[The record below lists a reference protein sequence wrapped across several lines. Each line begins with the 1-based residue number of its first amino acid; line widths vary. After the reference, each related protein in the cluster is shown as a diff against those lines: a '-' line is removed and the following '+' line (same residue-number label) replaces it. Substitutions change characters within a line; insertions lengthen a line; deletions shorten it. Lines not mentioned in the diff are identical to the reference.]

1 MKGRSLILLTIALG
15 CGLTAMLG
23 VRELVQSSNE
33 GGTEMVQVL
42 VALTDIGSGVPLD
55 ESNTSFKEFPSNSV
69 PSGVVTNRDEV
80 EERSLRTAAVAG
92 EMIMIAK
99 LGEKGDLRASAE
111 IPDGF
116 RLVTVPVDATTT
128 HAGQMAPN
136 DRVDVMLTYD
146 ARDSRSREV
155 RMRSRV
161 VLQNIQIFSV
171 DNVRER
177 DGAAEQVIAKNVSLL
192 VTLEQAQLMILA
204 MNKGK
209 LHYVLKSKS
218 DMSEMTAEAIDDS
231 VFEEWS
237 DADLAELNAI
247 GKSEDRVLTET
258 EAIRQA
264 LENNQIGRATGDG
277 GTEENGGFQQIP
289 AAPTPG
295 LVMTGTDSRP
305 KTAVWEITI
314 FSGNEK
320 KTEAFEIPADQLSP
334 PTLDLNR
341 LTAPKGDWRQWLE
354 KIL

>member
-1 MKGRSLILLTIALG
+1 
-15 CGLTAMLG
+15 
-23 VRELVQSSNE
+23 
-33 GGTEMVQVL
+33 
-42 VALTDIGSGVPLD
+42 
-55 ESNTSFKEFPSNSV
+55 
-69 PSGVVTNRDEV
+69 
-80 EERSLRTAAVAG
+80 
-92 EMIMIAK
+92 
-99 LGEKGDLRASAE
+99 
-111 IPDGF
+111 
-116 RLVTVPVDATTT
+116 
-128 HAGQMAPN
+128 
-136 DRVDVMLTYD
+136 
-146 ARDSRSREV
+146 
-155 RMRSRV
+155 
-161 VLQNIQIFSV
+161 
-171 DNVRER
+171 
-177 DGAAEQVIAKNVSLL
+177 
-192 VTLEQAQLMILA
+192 
-204 MNKGK
+204 
-209 LHYVLKSKS
+209 
-218 DMSEMTAEAIDDS
+218 MTAEAIDDS

-295 LVMTGTDSRP
+295 FVMTGTDSRP

-320 KTEAFEIPADQLSP
+320 KTEAFEIPADQLGP